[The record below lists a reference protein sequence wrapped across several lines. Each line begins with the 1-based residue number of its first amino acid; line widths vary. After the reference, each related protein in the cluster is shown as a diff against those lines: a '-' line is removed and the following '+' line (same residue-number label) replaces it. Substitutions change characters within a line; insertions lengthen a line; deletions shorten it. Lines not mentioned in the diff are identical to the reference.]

1 MRAILSAS
9 LVLAATLASSF
20 AVAHPSLG
28 GGERIARPTPERVA
42 RPAAD
47 RVQAERVQR
56 VRDTDRVVRHSPPP
70 GGHASIRAEIK
81 PQVACQPGDAGCGSG
96 QARGEGARA
105 AASHEKKLDPAMVK
119 AARAYLD
126 HVKNMKCGARGRCE

>member
-9 LVLAATLASSF
+9 LVLVATLASSF

-47 RVQAERVQR
+47 RVQA
-56 VRDTDRVVRHSPPP
+56 DRVVRHTPPP

-81 PQVACQPGDAGCGSG
+81 PQIACQPGDAGCGSG

-105 AASHEKKLDPAMVK
+105 AATHEKKLDPAMVK